1 MSREPIELLSV
12 KSTMG
17 LRIRLARTEMS
28 YSQKRLA
35 QETGIPLEEIA
46 AWENDE
52 RYPTSTQIIA
62 MTKACGVKSEYFFR
76 PTTILEARSLGI
88 QQPTESHGK

>member
-28 YSQKRLA
+28 YSQKRLS
-35 QETGIPLEEIA
+35 QETGIPLEDIV

-52 RYPTSTQIIA
+52 RYPSSTQIMA
-62 MTKACGVKSEYFFR
+62 MAKACGVKSEYYFR
-76 PTTILEARSLGI
+76 PTTILEARSLGV
-88 QQPTESHGK
+88 QQPPENPEK

>member
-1 MSREPIELLSV
+1 MIREPIELLSV

-52 RYPTSTQIIA
+52 RCPSSKQIIA
-62 MTKACGVKSEYFFR
+62 MAKACDVKSEYFFR
-76 PTTILEARSLGI
+76 PTTILEARSLSA
-88 QQPTESHGK
+88 QQPPESHGK